1 MKIKSRKKEIKNKAK
16 DLLIK
21 MEDVDSGDEKNT
33 TLDRVWMEIEEFL
46 KEIK

>member
-1 MKIKSRKKEIKNKAK
+1 MNEEIKNKAK
-16 DLLIK
+16 ELLIK
-21 MEDVDSGDEKNT
+21 MEDVNSGEEKYT